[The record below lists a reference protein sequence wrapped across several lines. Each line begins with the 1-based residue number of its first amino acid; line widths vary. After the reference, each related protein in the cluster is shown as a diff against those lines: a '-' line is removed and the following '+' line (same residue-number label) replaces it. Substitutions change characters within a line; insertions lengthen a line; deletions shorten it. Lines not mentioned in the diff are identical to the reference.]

1 METKSEEA
9 LSISVLTNFKVVF
22 VRQRVLDSLDERL
35 GRQNLLGHL
44 VHGSLHTGT
53 VVMGKSLEG
62 DLPGRGPGGI
72 ELGDVR
78 ADLAE
83 VAEALPLP
91 GGIHVGAQDTIP
103 GLLEGGVLVAQEPV
117 ELRAS
122 ALEHGEARDGG
133 LDVDA
138 GALGH
143 VHLDIAGFLAVADE
157 GVRVGLAVNVHA
169 RPAVGDDV
177 GVRGM
182 DVLVF
187 LDEVGAQ
194 DGAEELGGSDGVLLG
209 EDVDGILN
217 RVGSN
222 NYAIVGLG
230 VAVVER

>member
-1 METKSEEA
+1 MPRESEAA

-35 GRQNLLGHL
+35 SRQDLLRHL

-53 VVMGKSLEG
+53 VIMGKCLES

-72 ELGDVR
+72 ELGDVGT
-78 ADLAE
+78 DLAE

-91 GGIHVGAQDTIP
+91 GGIDIGAQDPIP

-122 ALEHGEARDGG
+122 ALEHGEARDAG
-133 LDVDA
+133 LDVDS

-177 GVRGM
+177 GVRGV

-194 DGAEELGGSDGVLLG
+194 DGAEELGGSDRVLLG
-209 EDVDGILN
+209 EDVDCVLD
-217 RVGSN
+217 
-222 NYAIVGLG
+222 
-230 VAVVER
+230 